1 MHDKT
6 FKLRVHTVNGNVVF
20 RSDIHTHAANTAEV
34 YARRVSSTLV
44 SSVVSVHESTRN
56 IIRDA
61 IQGCS
66 ENALAVFYS
75 KRTLSRHVQCA
86 RHRLNPTIYLPIQHS
101 GFDIPNQ

>member
-1 MHDKT
+1 MRAQETCKS
-6 FKLRVHTVNGNVVF
+6 RVHTVNGNVVF
-20 RSDIHTHAANTAEV
+20 QSHAANTAEV
-34 YARRVSSTLV
+34 YTLCVSSTIA
-44 SSVVSVHESTRN
+44 SSVVSGHESTRN